1 MKFVIVLV
9 TLFAIGLARPDV
21 QTVRNDAEVLPESF
35 HFGVETND
43 GTRHDA
49 EGHLKVLDKEH
60 ATLVVKGSY
69 QFVAKDGH
77 TYTVDYVADE
87 NGYQAQGAHL
97 PHNLKNRNGKS
108 KLLSEFVVRNP
119 NIKYT

>member
-49 EGHLKVLDKEH
+49 EGHLKVVDKEN
-60 ATLVVKGSY
+60 AALVVKGSY
-69 QFVAKDGH
+69 QFVAKDGL
-77 TYTVDYVADE
+77 TYTVEYTADE

-97 PHNLKNRNGKS
+97 PH
-108 KLLSEFVVRNP
+108 
-119 NIKYT
+119 T